1 MTGSEVPQVS
11 IEKLLAAARED
22 SAIFAYA
29 YRGGIVPAVHQYEM
43 ARRVDDDDLPYQA
56 DFWPRDHGKSEIF
69 CMAYPLRRICEDPDV
84 RILIVQ
90 KTAEEAQKTL
100 GVIKSELET
109 NDTIKAYYG
118 GLWQKLVGTRDI
130 SNAAGVM
137 RREGRKES
145 AWRMD
150 RITVK
155 RSRKGKDP
163 TVEAVG
169 VGGAITGG
177 HFDVIILDDVEDDE
191 NVRTDTRRR
200 WMLNW
205 FSGTIMQLREP
216 HTKMI
221 VVGTLKTNGQDIYNA
236 LLDNPMWDCK
246 VVSSFLS
253 HTLNDIEYEPVYN
266 VQGRLVDV
274 EVKTPNVVT
283 LWPGRWDVRTLLLD
297 MIGTPIKSVW
307 IREKTNN
314 LAALAGKIF
323 QSKWFRYISPDE
335 LPPIFTTIVQAWDTA
350 WEEGEENDF
359 AVCATVGLALGKA
372 YILDIFRKK
381 LTTPALKEA
390 IQSQYDKWR
399 PDRIL
404 IEYKGSGKAA
414 VQVLETETG
423 LPIVRVT
430 PGGKD
435 KVVRANS
442 VTVYFETGRVFLQ
455 SGAPWLAVLEDE
467 LVLFPDVDHDD
478 QVDAI
483 VYALLDIFLGT
494 EAGEADIKSM
504 AELMQQAADDRAA
517 LLAAVSGR
525 AQPAGAST
533 EDGPISRYVVLR
545 YIGEPTMNFPITVAE
560 QTVFVATGW
569 SRTVERT
576 EATHIMRAYP
586 GHFDIERSI

>member
-1 MTGSEVPQVS
+1 MSEELDV
-11 IEKLLAAARED
+11 KTLLAAARED

-29 YRGGIVPAVHQYEM
+29 YRAGIVPAVHQYEM
-43 ARRVDDDDLPYQA
+43 ARRVDDDDVPYQA

-100 GVIKSELET
+100 GVIKTELET

-118 GLWQKLVGTRDI
+118 GLWQQKVGTRDI

-137 RREGRKES
+137 QREGRKES

-155 RSRKGKDP
+155 RARKGKDP

-205 FSGTIMQLREP
+205 FSGTVMQLREP

-236 LLDNPMWDCK
+236 LLDNPIWDCK
-246 VVSSFLS
+246 TVSSLLS
-253 HTLNDIEYEPVYN
+253 HKLNDIEYDPVYN
-266 VQGRLVDV
+266 VHGRLVDV
-274 EVKTPNVVT
+274 EVTTPDVVT
-283 LWPGRWDVRTLLLD
+283 LWPGRWDIRTLLLD
-297 MIGTPIKSVW
+297 MLAAPIKSIW

-335 LPPIFTTIVQAWDTA
+335 LPPIFTTIVQSWDTA
-350 WEEGEENDF
+350 WEEGEEDDF
-359 AVCATVGLALGKA
+359 AVCTTVGLSLGKA

-381 LTTPALKEA
+381 LTVPALKEA

-404 IEYKGSGKAA
+404 IEYAGSGKAA
-414 VQVLETETG
+414 VQVLEVETG

-430 PGGKD
+430 PGGRD
-435 KVVRANS
+435 KIARANS
-442 VTVYFETGRVFLQ
+442 VTVYFETGRVFFQ

-478 QVDAI
+478 QVDSI

-494 EAGEADIKSM
+494 DAGEADVKSLG
-504 AELMQQAADDRAA
+504 ELMQQAADDREA

-525 AQPAGAST
+525 AQPQDTTEPGA
-533 EDGPISRYVVLR
+533 PMARYVVMR

-560 QTVFVATGW
+560 HTVFVATGW

-576 EATHIMRAYP
+576 EAARIIAAYP
-586 GHFDIERSI
+586 GHFDIERSL

>member
-1 MTGSEVPQVS
+1 MSEDVDLRT
-11 IEKLLAAARED
+11 LLSAARED

-29 YRGGIVPAVHQYEM
+29 YRSGITPAVHQYEM
-43 ARRVDDDDLPYQA
+43 ARRVDDGDVPYQA

-69 CMAYPLRRICEDPDV
+69 CMAYPLRRICEDPNV
-84 RILIVQ
+84 RILLVQ

-100 GVIKSELET
+100 AVIKQELET
-109 NDTIKAYYG
+109 NDAIKAYYG
-118 GLWQKLVGTRDI
+118 GLWHKMVGARDI
-130 SNAAGVM
+130 SNAAGIM
-137 RREGRKES
+137 NREGRKES

-155 RSRKGKDP
+155 RERRGKDP

-191 NVRTDTRRR
+191 NIRTDTRRR

-216 HTKMI
+216 HTKMV

-236 LLDNPMWDCK
+236 LLDNPMWDCE
-246 VVSSFLS
+246 VVSSLLS
-253 HTLNDIEYEPVYN
+253 HQLNSIEYEPVFN
-266 VQGRLVDV
+266 AHGRLVDV
-274 EVKTPNVVT
+274 TVTTPDVVT
-283 LWPGRWDVRTLLLD
+283 LWPGRWDIRTLLLD
-297 MIGTPIKSVW
+297 MLASPIKSIW

-323 QSKWFRYISPDE
+323 QSKWFRYVSPDE
-335 LPPIFTTIVQAWDTA
+335 TPPIFTTIVQAWDTA
-350 WEEGEENDF
+350 WEEGEEDDF
-359 AVCATVGLALGKA
+359 AVCVTVGLSLGKA
-372 YILDIFRKK
+372 FILDIFRKK
-381 LTTPALKEA
+381 LTVPALNEA
-390 IQSQYDKWR
+390 IKSQYDKWR

-404 IEYKGSGKAA
+404 IEYAGSGKAA
-414 VQVLETETG
+414 VQVLEVETG

-435 KVVRANS
+435 KVARANS
-442 VTVYFETGRVFLQ
+442 VTVYFETGRVLFQ

-494 EAGEADIKSM
+494 DAGEADVKSLG
-504 AELMQQAADDRAA
+504 ELMQQAADDREA
-517 LLAAVSGR
+517 LLAAITGR
-525 AQPAGAST
+525 AHEGPATEGAAPAT
-533 EDGPISRYVVLR
+533 RYVVMR
-545 YIGEPTMNFPITVAE
+545 YVGAPTMNFPITVAE

-576 EATHIMRAYP
+576 EAGRIMASYP
-586 GHFDIERSI
+586 GHFDIERAI